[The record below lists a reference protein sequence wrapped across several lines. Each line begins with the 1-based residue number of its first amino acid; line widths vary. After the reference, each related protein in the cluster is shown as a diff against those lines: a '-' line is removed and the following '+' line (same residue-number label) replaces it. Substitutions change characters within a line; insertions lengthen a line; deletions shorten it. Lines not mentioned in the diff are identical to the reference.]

1 MDFFD
6 ELGKKTTE
14 TYHEVKKQVTNFS
27 EEFKLKNK
35 VSNLKERKNTL
46 YTEIGEI
53 VYSDIKDN
61 KDVDRNVIT
70 EKCNE
75 LTTVLEEISKLEA
88 EILSYRKMRI
98 CEGCGKKIDN
108 EHRFCPHCGKE
119 QPEIKKEEPAPAE
132 PEGNPEDHEN
142 YDDQNN
148 GENNG

>member
-27 EEFKLKNK
+27 EEFKLKSK
-35 VSNLKERKNTL
+35 VNNLKERKNTL

-61 KDVDRNVIT
+61 KDIDKNVVT

-75 LTTVLEEISKLEA
+75 LSAVLEEISRLEA

-98 CEGCGKKIDN
+98 CDGCGKKIDN
-108 EHRFCPHCGKE
+108 EHRFCPYCGKE
-119 QPEIKKEEPAPAE
+119 QPEIKKEEPVHEE
-132 PEGNPEDHEN
+132 PEENPEDHEN
-142 YDDQNN
+142 YDNQNN

>member
-75 LTTVLEEISKLEA
+75 LTAVLDEISKLEA

-98 CEGCGKKIDN
+98 CEGCGKKIDS

-119 QPEIKKEEPAPAE
+119 QPEIKKEEPAPEE